1 MTVLLVSCAGAPKS
15 KGHYKWYT
23 VKRGDTLFAIAWRY
37 GLKYKRLALWNGIS
51 KPYTIYPGQ
60 QLRLYRPLVRS
71 RLQKTGVKTATMAAS
86 SRKRSATGHQE
97 KTYTVNRKLVKNR
110 DNVTNSISWR
120 WPASGKVIKS
130 FAHASGG
137 KKGIDI
143 AGTPGQRVAAASA
156 GRVVYSG
163 SGLIGYGQLIII
175 KHNQTFLS
183 AYAHNRK
190 LYVKQGEYVK
200 SGQKI
205 AELGK
210 SGTDRPK
217 LHFEIRR
224 HGEPVNPLIYLPKK

>member
-1 MTVLLVSCAGAPKS
+1 MTVLLVACAGAPKS
-15 KGHYKWYT
+15 KGQYKWYT
-23 VKRGDTLFAIAWRY
+23 VKRGDTLFAIAGRY
-37 GLKYKRLALWNGIS
+37 RLNYKKLALWNGIG

-60 QLRLYRPLVRS
+60 RLRLYRSRVRS
-71 RLQKTGVKTATMAAS
+71 H
-86 SRKRSATGHQE
+86 SRQRSASKYQK
-97 KTYTVNRKLVKNR
+97 KTYTASRKSAKKR
-110 DNVTNSISWR
+110 DNVANSVGWR
-120 WPASGKVIKS
+120 WPVSGKVIKTFS
-130 FAHASGG
+130 YAGSG

-190 LYVKQGEYVK
+190 LLVKEGEFVK

-205 AELGK
+205 AELGET
-210 SGTDRPK
+210 GTDRPK

-224 HGEPVNPLIYLPKK
+224 HGEPVDPLIYLPKR

>member
-15 KGHYKWYT
+15 KRLNKWYT
-23 VKRGDTLFAIAWRY
+23 VKRGDTLFAIAWRH
-37 GLKYKRLALWNGIS
+37 GLKYKKLALWNGIG

-60 QLRLYRPLVRS
+60 RLRLYRPIVRS
-71 RLQKTGVKTATMAAS
+71 RLQKAGVNTATMAAS
-86 SRKRSATGHQE
+86 SRQRSTTGHQK
-97 KTYTVNRKLVKNR
+97 KTYIASRKPVKKR
-110 DNVTNSISWR
+110 DHATNSVSWC
-120 WPASGKVIKS
+120 WPVSGKVIKN
-130 FAHASGG
+130 FAYVGNG

-190 LYVKQGEYVK
+190 LYVKEGEYVK